1 MMSRHP
7 SRAVRVSLLC
17 RGLVVSFLLFVSGTT
32 ALAQNAAPLHP
43 LDGLTTAEYWA
54 AYDVLQQA
62 GHAAP
67 DSFFASV
74 LLREPPKNLVLAWK
88 DGSAMPRE
96 ADVVMLQ
103 AGKTFEAR
111 VDLAA
116 RTLLSWQEVKGVQAP
131 FLPSEI
137 FGTDEVIKKDPRVIE
152 ALKKRGL
159 TDLNAVECIALPLAY
174 AAVPEQDTHRIGF
187 GSCSHQHGSY
197 HSWGRSIEGLTMQID
212 MVAKKILKVVDTDV
226 VPVGNGAMNYEEI
239 PERARPGTTPIVI
252 SQPMG
257 AGFQIKRGEVSWQNW
272 HFRFRIDQRV
282 GPVLNLVRFEDGGRM
297 RSVMYEGS
305 LSELYVPYMDP
316 SNGWNNR
323 VFIDAGEFYGGI
335 GLLKP
340 LRQGLDCPANAS
352 YFDGLSAGEHGAPKI
367 ASQVVCLFERTGSDP
382 AWRHFEG
389 NNVYGR
395 PGREL
400 VLRSAAVI
408 GNYDYLMDWRFQQD
422 GTIDVAV
429 GATGVIETKTSKQK
443 NAAGHAMGQ
452 SGMPLEYGQFVA
464 ENTIGVNHDHF
475 FSYRLDLD
483 VDGSDNSF
491 MASRMVQ
498 QLLPSDPMRKSIWA
512 VKHMVA
518 PREKDAIMD
527 IHLETPGMWLFI
539 NPTVK
544 GPLGYPTGYEIMP
557 GATAKS
563 LLSPEDLPQKLGAF
577 SEHQLWVTPNDPT
590 QRYAA
595 GVYPTS
601 SKATDGLAV
610 WTKANRPI
618 ENTDLVGWYTLGFH
632 HMPRV
637 EDWPVM
643 PTMWHHFQI
652 RPFNFFGVNPVL
664 DLPKT
669 P

>member
-1 MMSRHP
+1 MQCNL
-7 SRAVRVSLLC
+7 SRALR
-17 RGLVVSFLLFVSGTT
+17 VSFLFAELCGAPAF
-32 ALAQNAAPLHP
+32 AQEAAPLHP
-43 LDGLTTAEYWA
+43 LDGLSTAEYWA

-62 GHAAP
+62 GHAEP

-74 LLREPPKNLVLAWK
+74 LLREPAKDFVLTWK
-88 DGSAMPRE
+88 EGSAIPRE

-103 AGKTFEAR
+103 KGKTFEAR

-116 RTLLSWQEVKGVQAP
+116 RKLISWQELKDIQAP
-131 FLPSEI
+131 FLSSEI
-137 FGTDEVIKKDPRVIE
+137 FGADEAIKKDPLVLE

-159 TDLNAVECIALPLAY
+159 TDLNAVHCSALPLAY
-174 AAVPEQDTHRIGF
+174 AAVPEQDTQRIGF
-187 GSCSHQHGSY
+187 GSCSQQHGYY
-197 HSWGRSIEGLTMQID
+197 HSWGRSIEGLTLQMD
-212 MVAKKILKVVDTDV
+212 MVTKKILKVADTEI
-226 VPVGNGAMNYEEI
+226 VPVPNGAVNYEEI
-239 PERARPGTTPIVI
+239 PEKARPGTAPIAI

-257 AGFQIKRGEVSWQNW
+257 VSFQIKNGEVSWQNW
-272 HFRFRIDQRV
+272 RFRFRVDQRV
-282 GPVLNLVRFEDGGRM
+282 GPVLNLVRFEDGGRT

-323 VFIDAGEFYGGI
+323 VFIDAGEFYSGI

-340 LRQGLDCPANAS
+340 MRPGLDCPANAT

-367 ASQVVCLFERTGSDP
+367 SSQVVCLFERTGNDP
-382 AWRHFEG
+382 AWRHFED

-429 GATGVIETKTSKQK
+429 GATGVIETKASTLK
-443 NAAGHAMGQ
+443 NGAGRTMDQ
-452 SGMPLEYGQFVA
+452 SGMNMPVEYGQFVA

-475 FSYRLDLD
+475 FSYRLDMD
-483 VDGSDNSF
+483 VDGQRNSF
-491 MASRMVQ
+491 MADRMVQ

-512 VKHMVA
+512 VRHMIA
-518 PREKDAIMD
+518 AREQDAIMD
-527 IHLETPGMWLFI
+527 IHLETPSMWLFI
-539 NPTVK
+539 NPNVK

-563 LLSPEDLPQKLGAF
+563 LLSPDDPPQKLGAF
-577 SEHQLWVTPNDPT
+577 SEHQFWVTPYDPT

-610 WTKANRPI
+610 WTTANRPI
-618 ENTDLVGWYTLGFH
+618 ENTDVVGWYTLGFH

-652 RPFNFFGVNPVL
+652 RPFNFFATNPVL

-669 P
+669 Q